1 MVWEIEK
8 DGKKSY
14 LVGTAH
20 IFPYSFKKS
29 LIRYISNVNTVLLE
43 GPLDESNMSKV
54 VEWGSEE
61 GEGSFLHNT
70 LDTQTIIKINKELG
84 YPFSGLSSF
93 TSYMDIFKIGSG
105 NLLCHQIKGQRP
117 WLAFFNIWF
126 HYLKKRGWKYTMDL
140 DAFKIVK
147 QLGKDVY
154 HLEKIEEQIEALE
167 GIPLEGIVNFIKKI
181 GQWSEYTYDY
191 VKHYLRGDL
200 EELMSAAREFP
211 TRCESII
218 DKRDP
223 ILYER
228 MKVFLEKG
236 NVIVFVG
243 ITHIQGIKKMLLEDG
258 YKV

>member
-1 MVWEIEK
+1 
-8 DGKKSY
+8 
-14 LVGTAH
+14 
-20 IFPYSFKKS
+20 
-29 LIRYISNVNTVLLE
+29 
-43 GPLDESNMSKV
+43 MSTV
-54 VEWGSEE
+54 VEQGSGG
-61 GEGSFLHNT
+61 GENPSLYDA
-70 LDTQTIIKINKELG
+70 LDVQTIIKINKELG

-93 TSYMDIFKIGSG
+93 TSYMDIFKVGSG
-105 NLLCHQIKGQRP
+105 DLLYYQIRGQRP

-126 HYLKKRGWKYTMDL
+126 HYLKKRGWKYTMDV
-140 DAFKIVK
+140 DAFNIAK

-167 GIPLEGIVNFIKKI
+167 GIPLERIVNFIKKI

-200 EELMSAAREFP
+200 EVLMSAAREFP

-228 MKVFLEKG
+228 MTAFLEKG
-236 NVIVFVG
+236 NAIVFVG